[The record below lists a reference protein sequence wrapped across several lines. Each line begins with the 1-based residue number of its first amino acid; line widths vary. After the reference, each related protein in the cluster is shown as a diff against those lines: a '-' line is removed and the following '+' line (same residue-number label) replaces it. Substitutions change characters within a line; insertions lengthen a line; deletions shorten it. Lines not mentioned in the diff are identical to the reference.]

1 MTGAGPK
8 NIGVQKKRW
17 VVCFDSGILD
27 LDLSVYEKM
36 VYIALCAHARKDGP
50 CYPSVKKIAQEA
62 SCSRAKVFE
71 ALNVLEERG
80 IISRKNQIFGGRG
93 QTSNLYE
100 ILDIPDGT
108 SPEPGNNDNP
118 PAPPAAETGCPQDG
132 RGVSTV
138 ETGCPQDGRGASTAE
153 TGASA
158 RSTGGVHG
166 ADTPLDELEQYHLNK
181 KKEQISPPAP
191 QGERE
196 GKITRF
202 DESETPKPRGQKHDT
217 EEKEETVRIPKPPAP
232 KDPYAEILGTYNRIL
247 PELTRAEK
255 ITGSRSKSL
264 DLRIAEDSARKDIR
278 WWEEYFARV
287 RNYPW
292 LMGNNPNGW
301 KANFDWLTGE
311 DGMRKVVEGAF
322 TQAPRREQSRE
333 EMIEW
338 QRRYTD
344 ERGIVDAKALLRD
357 WRASAAGAACS
368 GRR

>member
-50 CYPSVKKIAQEA
+50 CYPSVKKIAFEA

-71 ALNVLEERG
+71 ALNVLEARG
-80 IISRKNQIFGGRG
+80 IISRSSQIFGGRG

-100 ILDIPDGT
+100 ILDIPVGT
-108 SPEPGNNDNP
+108 SPESGNNGNP
-118 PAPPAAETGCPQDG
+118 PTQ
-132 RGVSTV
+132 STM
-138 ETGCPQDGRGASTAE
+138 ETGCPQDGRGASIVE

-158 RSTGGVHG
+158 KRTGGVHG
-166 ADTPLDELEQYHLNK
+166 ADTPLDELEQYHLNQT
-181 KKEQISPPAP
+181 KEQKSPPTP

-202 DESETPKPRGQKHDT
+202 DESETPKPQRQKHDT
-217 EEKEETVRIPKPPAP
+217 EEKEENIRIPKPPEP
-232 KDPYAEILGTYNRIL
+232 VSRGSGPYEKILEAYNRIL

-255 ITGSRSKSL
+255 LTGSRSKTL
-264 DLRIAEDSARKDIR
+264 ALRIAEDSARKDIR

-301 KANFDWLTGE
+301 KAAFDWLTGE
-311 DGMRKVVEGAF
+311 DGMRKVIEGAF
-322 TQAPRREQSRE
+322 TQAPRREQSHE
-333 EMIEW
+333 EMLEW

-357 WRASAAGAACS
+357 WRASVAGAACS
-368 GRR
+368 GRC